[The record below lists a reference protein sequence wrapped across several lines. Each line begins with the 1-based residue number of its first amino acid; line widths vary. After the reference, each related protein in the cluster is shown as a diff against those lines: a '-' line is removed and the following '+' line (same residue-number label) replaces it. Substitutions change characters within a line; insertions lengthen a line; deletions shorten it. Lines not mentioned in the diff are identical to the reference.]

1 MPTVTPYPISTVQP
15 QGLPNVT
22 RNVAGAG
29 DIGNFGGNQA
39 KDMQVAGA
47 YLDKASD
54 TLATIQEREAKI
66 ANDTK
71 IEGDLNGFMVS
82 QQKALSDFRMTRG
95 QDTIGASVQLTEQL
109 QKQRQQAIDAA
120 NNPYQREMLAK
131 RLDALSLHAQG
142 VINDHVGQQTLVW
155 QEHTA
160 TSRVGIINSDDTLD
174 PMQKA
179 EAVKPV
185 ALEMARIKFG
195 APPDSEVAKNFVALE
210 VSKSIK
216 GSVLSYV
223 DRNQKR
229 DALDLYERTK
239 DRIGLKDD
247 HALHATMKGI
257 RNEVDGINLA
267 NSIALK
273 IGLPPLLTDDPSA
286 GGGQRDNNIGNITR
300 SPFQYAGGK
309 GAPDGPFETFTTP
322 EHGVAAAYQTIKAK
336 ADQNGGAINF
346 LDLIG
351 GNGKVKGWAAK
362 DDGKDPMLKGNAPEA
377 YATQLAQS
385 VGLKPGDNIP
395 LGDADKMATILKRMN
410 TVEKGK
416 QTVPD
421 AAFDGGIKL
430 ARGGTPGAPSSP
442 GTAPTAYKG
451 DIKAAFEKMAYE
463 VTQSDAPQETKQA
476 ALALINKQGSAL
488 TAFQTAGVKSLKDE
502 FNSTLVTH
510 LLTGKVEPTVFAALA
525 DKAASYGDQD
535 LSKRYQLIALLAPQL
550 KNGLQGTPDDV
561 LKLMEHLSEGT
572 AKDLL
577 RGQQS
582 GKGDLAARAADLHAK
597 LKQGIS
603 DNLPAKGLTDLAKQT
618 AQAYADAG
626 KPEKAQEVADLHA
639 AATTADKV
647 TALPPVE
654 QEKAKAELE
663 KIIGE
668 GHATAQQVELNH
680 LMKQGIA
687 HLDQAFKKD
696 AITAGAARYD
706 DVGPLAPID
715 WNKPLDPAALAKRNQ
730 QALLTSQHRGGIP
743 VNPFT
748 EGEMG
753 QLRNTLDNVPAAQQA
768 TIFRGISGLP
778 AESIPHVAAALAG
791 KHDTSDPLSR
801 SYAAAL
807 SFYADKD
814 PQQQVV
820 ADQILRGAQII
831 KQRGESGHKEE
842 ASSQAWQQALQ
853 TKVGNA
859 FVDMGAK
866 VPAVVADAVASVYA
880 YQMQRAGKQGDK
892 LDPDVLNQALEAV
905 VGKTIARNGQT
916 MLPPKGVDA
925 YQIDGAVRSLSDG
938 DFANMTTQNG
948 TPITAEKVIRYGRLT
963 NAGQDGKYYV
973 SMPDPANGGAP
984 GYAMTPDGKPY
995 VLDLKPLLERAQRF
1009 PGGGYNSDLQAAK
1022 DARRQA
1028 PTLADV
1034 QP

>member
-273 IGLPPLLTDDPSA
+273 IGLPPLPTDDPSA
-286 GGGQRDNNIGNITR
+286 GGGGPRENNIGNVRPVGSSTGFQGYATFDDGVAGTVKNLR
-300 SPFQYAGGK
+300 SYPGAFNKGQPMTLTQIGERWAPKGDGANDPAQWAKNVGATAGIDPNKPVDLNDPAVAAKVARGIHAAEWGGGK
-309 GAPDGPFETFTTP
+309 IKP
-322 EHGVAAAYQTIKAK
+322 E
-336 ADQNGGAINF
+336 
-346 LDLIG
+346 
-351 GNGKVKGWAAK
+351 
-362 DDGKDPMLKGNAPEA
+362 
-377 YATQLAQS
+377 
-385 VGLKPGDNIP
+385 GDY
-395 LGDADKMATILKRMN
+395 L
-410 TVEKGK
+410 
-416 QTVPD
+416 
-421 AAFDGGIKL
+421 
-430 ARGGTPGAPSSP
+430 PGAQVAFGGPRTPSPSAP
-442 GTAPTAYKG
+442 GAAPAYKG

-535 LSKRYQLIALLAPQL
+535 LSKRYQLIASLAPQL
-550 KNGLQGTPDDV
+550 KNGLQGAPDDV
-561 LKLMEHLSEGT
+561 IKLMEHLSEGT

-577 RGQQS
+577 RGLQS

-668 GHATAQQVELNH
+668 GHATAQQVELHH
-680 LMKQGIA
+680 LMEQGIA

-814 PQQQVV
+814 PQQQAV
-820 ADQILRGAQII
+820 ADQILRGAQTI
-831 KQRGESGHKEE
+831 KEMGASGQKPEV
-842 ASSQAWQQALQ
+842 SSQAWKQALQ
-853 TKVGNA
+853 DKMGNA
-859 FVDMGAK
+859 FIDMGVK
-866 VPAVVADAVASVYA
+866 VPAIIADAVESVYA
-880 YQMQRAGKQGDK
+880 FQMKQRGKQADK
-892 LDPDVLNQALEAV
+892 LDGDVLNQALEAV

-938 DFANMTTQNG
+938 DFAGMATQNG

-995 VLDLKPLLERAQRF
+995 ILDLKPLLERAQRF
-1009 PGGGYNSDLQAAK
+1009 PDGGYNSDLQAAK
-1022 DARRQA
+1022 DARRRASPA
-1028 PTLADV
+1028 PLE
-1034 QP
+1034 